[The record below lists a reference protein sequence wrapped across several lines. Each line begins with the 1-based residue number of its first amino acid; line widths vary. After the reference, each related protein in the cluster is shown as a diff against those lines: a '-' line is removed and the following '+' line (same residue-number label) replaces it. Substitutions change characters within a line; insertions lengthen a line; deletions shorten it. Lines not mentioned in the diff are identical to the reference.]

1 MKTCPNC
8 KNAVNDNEL
17 FCPNCGT
24 RVDAQQ
30 QTPDV
35 GAGYQQAPQNDPQ
48 PTYQQDYNQQYNQQ
62 YDQQYNNQYN
72 QQGYYAPQPINH
84 GLNTTPYLVWSILNI
99 LFCCWPLSIWSLI
112 LSINANKKPTLEL
125 AQADLKKAK
134 TICLIATIGGA
145 VFYAIYFVLILI
157 SAMAESGAFY

>member
-24 RVDAQQ
+24 RVDAQP
-30 QTPDV
+30 TPDV
-35 GAGYQQAPQNDPQ
+35 NTGYQQAPQQEYQQ
-48 PTYQQDYNQQYNQQ
+48 PTYEQPQYNQQ
-62 YDQQYNNQYN
+62 YSQPNYEQQQN
-72 QQGYYAPQPINH
+72 YYQPQPVNQ
-84 GLNTTPYLVWSILNI
+84 GLNTTPFLVWSILNI

-112 LSINANKKPTLEL
+112 LTINANKKPTLEQ

-145 VFYAIYFVLILI
+145 VFYLFYTIMMVIVGI
-157 SAMAESGAFY
+157 AESGGF